1 MKIIL
6 LIMIGF
12 SLGLANVVLDKKTG
26 LMWQDNAAAKSV
38 KRDWNGAKKYC
49 QDLKLAGHSDW
60 FLPTHEQLQTIT
72 DKSRYNPAI
81 DRRFKNIIS
90 SRYWSSSPD
99 VSDSN
104 DAWRVSF
111 KHGGSY
117 RSDKADN
124 YYVRCA
130 RAGQS
135 DTLNFEKLVFTLIVD
150 ELEAIE
156 KPNEEL
162 KLVRGEFESTKEFQA
177 RVKKTKQKQRQEV
190 RAYKKKYAEVKRSAK
205 SKALKKALEMTW
217 GKPLLSDL
225 KYDADNGYFVANIS
239 FEKKSK
245 FNKKVAIKVPRKS
258 ARAFKQGFSRLEP
271 EAVFGYDGKSIALKD
286 IRIPY
291 KGKRYAALFTDLS
304 IDDTRVAV
312 NLKNDFSVDSSISSS
327 VTIASNSMEHFDTS
341 KLRDFNVLERL
352 LQKTKAVKQDS
363 KKWLFVVGIEK
374 YAYTD
379 NISYAR
385 RTATMFKKVAK
396 KKLGVMES
404 HCYTMLDDGASQ
416 ARIKTNLKKMLRH
429 VKEGDTIYFYYNGH
443 GVPIP
448 SLHNEPF
455 MLASD
460 SEPDYIADEKFFAL
474 KNIYGTLSKSKAT
487 KIVAFVDSCF
497 SGVTDGKAVL
507 KGVAATKMVAKSV
520 QFDKKK
526 MVVLT
531 AGKGNQYSNGY
542 NKKGYRLFSFY
553 VMQNILKG
561 DKEIKKLYRD
571 TKSETYDTS
580 LEEYGDVRTQTPQI
594 EGNFRM
600 KL

>member
-26 LMWQDNAAAKSV
+26 LMWQDTVANRSIQKS
-38 KRDWNGAKKYC
+38 WSGAKKYC
-49 QDLKLAGHSDW
+49 QDLKLVGHSDW

-81 DRRFKNIIS
+81 DKRFKNTIS
-90 SRYWSSSPD
+90 SGYWSSSP
-99 VSDSN
+99 
-104 DAWRVSF
+104 RVSYSNGAWYIYF
-111 KHGGSY
+111 EYGNSNNDYKTN
-117 RSDKADN
+117 D

-135 DTLNFEKLVFTLIVD
+135 DTLNFEKLVSTLIID

-156 KPNEEL
+156 KPSEEL
-162 KLVRGEFESTKEFQA
+162 KLMRGEFESTKEFQV

-217 GKPLLSDL
+217 GKPLLSGL

-245 FNKKVAIKVPRKS
+245 FHKKVAIKVPRKS

-291 KGKRYAALFTDLS
+291 KGKHYVALFTDLS

-312 NLKNDFSVDSSISSS
+312 NLKNDFSVDNSISSS
-327 VTIASNSMEHFDTS
+327 VTIASNGMEHFDTS
-341 KLRDFNVLERL
+341 KLRDFNVLDRL
-352 LQKTKAVKQDS
+352 LKKSKSVKKDN

-374 YAYTD
+374 YDYTD

-385 RTATMFKKVAK
+385 KSATMFKKVMM
-396 KKLGVMES
+396 KKLGVKES
-404 HCYTMLDDGASQ
+404 HTFTMIDEKASQ
-416 ARIKTNLKKMLRH
+416 ARIKINLKKMLRR
-429 VKEGDTIYFYYNGH
+429 VKSGDTIYFYYNGH
-443 GVPIP
+443 GVLIP
-448 SLHNEPF
+448 SLNNEPF

-460 SEPDYIADEKFFAL
+460 SEPDYISDEKFFSL
-474 KNIYGTLSKSKAT
+474 QNIYSQLSNSKAS
-487 KIVAFVDSCF
+487 KVVAVIDSCF

-507 KGVAATKMVAKSV
+507 KGVAATKMVAKRV
-520 QFDKKK
+520 T
-526 MVVLT
+526 L
-531 AGKGNQYSNGY
+531 G
-542 NKKGYRLFSFY
+542 
-553 VMQNILKG
+553 
-561 DKEIKKLYRD
+561 
-571 TKSETYDTS
+571 
-580 LEEYGDVRTQTPQI
+580 
-594 EGNFRM
+594 
-600 KL
+600 